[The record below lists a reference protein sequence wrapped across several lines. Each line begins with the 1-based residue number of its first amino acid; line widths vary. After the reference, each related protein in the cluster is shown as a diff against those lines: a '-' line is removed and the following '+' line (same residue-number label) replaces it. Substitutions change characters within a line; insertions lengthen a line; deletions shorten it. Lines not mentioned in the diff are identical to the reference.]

1 MPVLLMRLA
10 APMQSWGASS
20 RFTRRETEMMPTKS
34 GVIGMLAAAL
44 GIGRD
49 EPLTQFAGL
58 RFGARVDQP
67 GTVMS
72 DFHTA
77 EDLKNERPGS
87 TKKDML
93 PLSIRYYLQDAVFL
107 VGVES
112 QDREELE
119 RYRYA
124 LARPYYPIFLGRRS
138 CPPDGP
144 IQTWISDKTLEDA
157 LRDAPWR
164 ADKWYQRRALHG
176 AVTFPER
183 CFARIV
189 VEPGAVDVNDTKGKA
204 DFIDTIADE
213 PVSFEP
219 RERRWSM
226 RGIMQLADDAKPAP
240 TVDTA
245 ENITGGGEAS
255 GEDAIFDA
263 VRNAAQDSE
272 DTRGLHGSKEETQ

>member
-49 EPLTQFAGL
+49 EPLTRFAGL
-58 RFGARVDQP
+58 RFGVRVDQP
-67 GTVMS
+67 GTIMS

-87 TKKDML
+87 SKKEML

-107 VGVES
+107 VGIES
-112 QDREELE
+112 RDGYELE
-119 RYRYA
+119 RYRCA

-144 IQTWISDKTLEDA
+144 IRTWISDKTLENA

-164 ADKWYQRRALHG
+164 ADEWYQRKALRG
-176 AVTFPER
+176 AATFPER

-189 VEPGAVDVNDTKGKA
+189 VEPGAADVNGTNDKI

-213 PVSFEP
+213 PVSFDP

-226 RGIMQLADDAKPAP
+226 RGIIQLANDAKPTP
-240 TVDTA
+240 TVDAA
-245 ENITGGGEAS
+245 EGADYGAIVAGG
-255 GEDAIFDA
+255 DAIFDA
-263 VRNAAQDSE
+263 VRNAAQSSE
-272 DTRGLHGSKEETQ
+272 AHHGSKEETR